1 MAERFERLYKL
12 PDNLYKNESP
22 IIISAGALLKD
33 SQTGSIIVQLKF
45 HSVSENTI
53 KAVKISLSTFDV
65 SGMELQGVKDYQY
78 LDLSICNGQEFG
90 TNKAIVLPSAV
101 TRSFAISDITVVFS
115 NGNQWKC
122 DDTAELAS
130 LPTQK
135 YLSTELRNAEIE
147 KQYQIATT
155 PSATYVPSEMMSIWN
170 CTCGEW
176 NSSERC
182 TKCGAIKQA
191 VFSSLNVD
199 ELKIKAENR
208 LAFEKA
214 QREEQERFKEEERQE
229 TAKRLV
235 IQKERRKIIIKK
247 TKIILAILLP
257 VIALVLTFALWIYPD
272 IIKPNIAYNKAE
284 QLFSAGQYSDA
295 ATVFQA
301 LGDFK
306 DSPERLNE
314 VVNLM
319 VEDIYNYGTQLIQ
332 DEKYENALQTF
343 EEIIEYGINPSLIVK
358 AKYQKAICL
367 SELGRMEDAIACLE
381 NIPDYPDSAETLK
394 KFKYQYACE
403 LFLDCKY
410 LESIELFNAIPDYL
424 DSTQKIESA
433 YSLYYFDRGNTYY
446 KEAKFYLAIE
456 EFKKTKEENAS
467 EMIVKA
473 EKEIAYIN
481 NVCGKYHLV
490 EEYWFGSKVTLGPAN
505 RDYCTVSFDFENGCF
520 IFDNNKYVVTHSFA
534 YSFDRSEKY
543 HYSNHYQGGKDYDY
557 QFIDGRLLWD
567 EGNNTY
573 EYYEK
578 E

>member
-12 PDNLYKNESP
+12 PDNLYINESP

-53 KAVKISLSTFDV
+53 KAVKISLSAFDV

-130 LPTQK
+130 LPAQK

-176 NSSERC
+176 NSSARC

-191 VFSSLNVD
+191 VFSSLNID
-199 ELKIKAENR
+199 ELKTKAENR

-214 QREEQERFKEEERQE
+214 QREEQERLKEEERQE
-229 TAKRLV
+229 TAKRLA
-235 IQKERRKIIIKK
+235 IQKERRKTIVKK

-295 ATVFQA
+295 ATAFQA
-301 LGDFK
+301 LGDFR

-367 SELGRMEDAIACLE
+367 SELGKMEDAIACLE
-381 NIPDYPDSAETLK
+381 SIPDYPDSAEMLK

-446 KEAKFYLAIE
+446 EEAKFYLAIE
-456 EFKKTKEENAS
+456 EFKKSNEESAS

-481 NVCGKYHLV
+481 SVCGVYGLV
-490 EEYWFGSKVTLGPAN
+490 EKVSWGEAHTIYPAN
-505 RDYCTVSFDFENGCF
+505 TESCTISFDFEKGKF
-520 IFDNNKYVVTHSFA
+520 VFDSYIYVSDHYFEYNFEQTSQYYF
-534 YSFDRSEKY
+534 RS
-543 HYSNHYQGGKDYDY
+543 SDYY
-557 QFIDGRLLWD
+557 YMLENERLLWYED
-567 EGNNTY
+567 ENNY
-573 EYYEK
+573 RYYEK